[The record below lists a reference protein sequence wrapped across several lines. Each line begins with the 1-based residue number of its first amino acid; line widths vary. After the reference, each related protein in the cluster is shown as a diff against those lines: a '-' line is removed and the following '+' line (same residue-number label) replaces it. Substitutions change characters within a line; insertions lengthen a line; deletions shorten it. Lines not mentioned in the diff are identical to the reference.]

1 MKFNIRTAEVN
12 LCETNDSTCKDNLNL
27 SRIEMPVI
35 EEDFLNLL
43 EDGMLDI
50 QEVPN
55 KAKGPYIN
63 SGKGLEKNKVQV
75 EYTNIDVNLL
85 KPIQK
90 EIWLSKAI
98 KIAFS
103 EKDIKEPIIVSKD
116 LYIIDGHHRW
126 AAILLLS
133 HFNETDLVKILT
145 LAVKDKIE
153 DIQDIFLTKRTKKKN
168 MPCMKVD
175 LNGKKL
181 LKIANAYTDAKGI
194 KRKE

>member
-50 QEVPN
+50 Q
-55 KAKGPYIN
+55 
-63 SGKGLEKNKVQV
+63 
-75 EYTNIDVNLL
+75 
-85 KPIQK
+85 
-90 EIWLSKAI
+90 
-98 KIAFS
+98 
-103 EKDIKEPIIVSKD
+103 
-116 LYIIDGHHRW
+116 
-126 AAILLLS
+126 
-133 HFNETDLVKILT
+133 
-145 LAVKDKIE
+145 
-153 DIQDIFLTKRTKKKN
+153 DIFLTKRTKKKN